1 MRDDPKIVIKKRTI
15 SVAERQVKILSRNL
29 KRNNGKEC
37 QK

>member
-1 MRDDPKIVIKKRTI
+1 MRDDPKIVKKRTI

-29 KRNNGKEC
+29 KRNNRKEC